1 MNSKHVAVLGGGAA
15 GVFAALATKA
25 ANPDF
30 HVTLL
35 EKSAVLLAKVKVSG
49 GGRCNVTHACFDPRQ
64 LVLNYPRGSKELIG
78 PFTRFQ
84 PRDTIQWFEARGVE
98 LKTEGD
104 GRMFPITDQSSTI
117 IDCFLAEAKKL
128 NVEILLRQKIK
139 KIHRQND
146 LFAIDLE
153 GKTLECGSLVLAT
166 GSHIDGHNL
175 ARDFG
180 HTVIDPVPS
189 LFTLN
194 IPDSPLLD
202 LAGISVPKA
211 VIKLAGTS
219 IEQSGPLLLTHWGF
233 SGPAALRLSAWGA
246 RIFHQHQYKIEI
258 LVDWLPDLKKEAL
271 LNQIQKLRKE
281 TPGQQIAANPLFQ
294 LPKNLWKRFV
304 SLSGIGET
312 KKFAEL
318 SNDAI
323 HKLVDLLKSG
333 IFQVNGKTT
342 YKEEFVTCGG
352 VALDEVNFKTMES
365 RLCKGLYFAGEVL
378 DVDAVTGG
386 FNFQNAWT
394 TGWIA
399 AQAIAAS

>member
-15 GVFAALATKA
+15 GVFAALAIKA
-25 ANPDF
+25 ANPNL

-117 IDCFLAEAKKL
+117 IDCFLAEANKL

-146 LFAIDLE
+146 QFAIDLE
-153 GKTLECGSLVLAT
+153 GKTLGCGSLLLAT
-166 GSHIDGHNL
+166 GSHVDGHNL

-233 SGPAALRLSAWGA
+233 SGPAALKLSAWGA

-258 LVDWLPDLKKEAL
+258 TVDWLPDLKKEAL
-271 LNQIQKLRKE
+271 LNQIQKFRKE